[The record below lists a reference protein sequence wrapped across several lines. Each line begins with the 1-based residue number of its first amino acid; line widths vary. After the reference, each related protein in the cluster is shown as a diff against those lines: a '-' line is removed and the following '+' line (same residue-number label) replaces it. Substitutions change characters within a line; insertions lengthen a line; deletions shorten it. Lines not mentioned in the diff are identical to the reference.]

1 MPGVPDCHR
10 STYGSRAP
18 RRARA
23 RGTRFVAW
31 ALALGLLAPVGR
43 GGAAWTSGA
52 EAREGSPRAIS
63 REPLE
68 SRLRRRR
75 AIERGCAFIARNQE
89 DLGGTF
95 GDVNGVVAI
104 TSLCVLA
111 LMANGS
117 SDHRGPYREQVRK
130 GIDFLLARSEAP
142 KSDRDPPGYIVDGQ
156 DQTSRMH
163 GHGFATLALACALG
177 TSERD
182 RSARIRKAL
191 EGAIDCIV
199 KAQATTGG
207 FGYEPRPDN
216 DHEGSVTVCVAQGL
230 RAARD
235 TGLHV
240 DSRVIRAGLR
250 YLEKSQ
256 NDEGGFNYSL
266 TRQNST
272 YALTAAALSSFFLYG
287 RYEDGA
293 DTRISRGLKYLREAI
308 DKGQGADQP
317 WYYYG
322 HFYAAWAL
330 YQWDGG
336 TWEVRRGN
344 EWATWQDEIYPHM
357 MARQLEGDGSFE
369 PEAGRHDYGP
379 LLSTAFAV
387 LTLSILDEGL
397 PIFQR

>member
-1 MPGVPDCHR
+1 MLVAGLAAPTLPAGVVPG
-10 STYGSRAP
+10 
-18 RRARA
+18 
-23 RGTRFVAW
+23 
-31 ALALGLLAPVGR
+31 GR
-43 GGAAWTSGA
+43 GPGGVA
-52 EAREGSPRAIS
+52 EARDTSPRAIS

-75 AIERGCAFIARNQE
+75 AIARGCAYIARNQE

-117 SDHRGPYREQVRK
+117 SDHRGPYRDQVRK
-130 GIDFLLARSEAP
+130 GIDFLLARAEAP
-142 KSDRDPPGYIVDGQ
+142 KSERDPPGYIVDGQ

-177 TSERD
+177 TSEKD
-182 RSARIRKAL
+182 RSVRIRKAL
-191 EGAIDCIV
+191 VGAIDCIV
-199 KAQATTGG
+199 RAQATTGG

-240 DSRVIRAGLR
+240 DARVIRNGLR

-256 NDEGGFNYSL
+256 NEEGGFNYSL

-287 RYEDGA
+287 RYEDGTDA
-293 DTRISRGLKYLREAI
+293 RISRGLKYMRKAI
-308 DKGQGADQP
+308 DRGQGDQP

-336 TWEVRRGN
+336 TWEVRPGN
-344 EWATWQDEIYPHM
+344 EWATWQEEIYPHM
-357 MARQLEGDGSFE
+357 MARQLEADGSFE
-369 PEAGRHDYGP
+369 PESGRHDYGP

-387 LTLSILDEGL
+387 LTLSIPDEGL